1 MVLINTT
8 VRSGGILAMSG
19 DDRARLEARNA
30 AMKEQVNGLLDT
42 FNRQAEM
49 LREAQVAAAQTTA
62 SLTSK
67 DGLVRASVDSSGVLT
82 HLEFAPSAFER
93 STPEA
98 LARSVLQL
106 AREGASQ
113 VKQQVNDLMSPLTEG
128 LPDLSDLVEGAP
140 SLSALL
146 PRFDAP
152 PPPATTDDTPF
163 EDRSALA
170 PQSPSS
176 PPPPPAARRR
186 PASADDE
193 DLPDSWLKGSY

>member
-1 MVLINTT
+1 
-8 VRSGGILAMSG
+8 MSG

-49 LREAQVAAAQTTA
+49 LRDAQAAAARTTA

-106 AREGASQ
+106 ARDGASQ

-152 PPPATTDDTPF
+152 PPPPVTPDDGSF

-170 PQSPSS
+170 ARTEPA
-176 PPPPPAARRR
+176 PPPPPTAARRR
-186 PASADDE
+186 TASSDD
-193 DLPDSWLKGSY
+193 DDQPHTWLKGSY

>member
-1 MVLINTT
+1 
-8 VRSGGILAMSG
+8 MSG

>member
-1 MVLINTT
+1 M
-8 VRSGGILAMSG
+8 AMSG

-30 AMKEQVNGLLDT
+30 AMKEQVNSLMDT
-42 FNRQAEM
+42 FNRQAGM
-49 LREAQVAAAQTTA
+49 LRDAQTAAAQTTA

-67 DGLVRASVDSSGVLT
+67 DGLVRAAVDSGGVLT
-82 HLEFAPSAFER
+82 QLEFAPSAFER

-98 LARSVLQL
+98 LARSVLHL

-113 VKQQVNDLMSPLTEG
+113 VKRQVNDLMSPLTEG

-152 PPPATTDDTPF
+152 VPPPVTPDEDSF

-170 PQSPSS
+170 HRAEQARTTPP
-176 PPPPPAARRR
+176 PPPPPAARPRR
-186 PASADDE
+186 TSDE
-193 DLPDSWLKGSY
+193 DELPDSWLKGSY

>member
-1 MVLINTT
+1 
-8 VRSGGILAMSG
+8 
-19 DDRARLEARNA
+19 
-30 AMKEQVNGLLDT
+30 
-42 FNRQAEM
+42 
-49 LREAQVAAAQTTA
+49 VAAARTTA

-67 DGLVRASVDSSGVLT
+67 DGLVRAAVDSSGVLT

-128 LPDLSDLVEGAP
+128 LPDLSDLVEGVP

-152 PPPATTDDTPF
+152 PPPATPDDSSF
-163 EDRSALA
+163 EDRSAIA
-170 PQSPSS
+170 PRSPSS
-176 PPPPPAARRR
+176 PPPPPPPAARRR

>member
-1 MVLINTT
+1 
-8 VRSGGILAMSG
+8 MSG

-49 LREAQVAAAQTTA
+49 LREAQVAAARTTA

-67 DGLVRASVDSSGVLT
+67 DGLVRAAVDSGGVLT

-152 PPPATTDDTPF
+152 PPPPVTPDDDSF

-170 PQSPSS
+170 GRTEQAPPPP

-186 PASADDE
+186 TASSDDE

>member
-67 DGLVRASVDSSGVLT
+67 DGLVRAAVDAGGVLT

-152 PPPATTDDTPF
+152 PPPATPDDTPF

-170 PQSPSS
+170 PQSPPS
-176 PPPPPAARRR
+176 PPPPARRR

>member
-1 MVLINTT
+1 
-8 VRSGGILAMSG
+8 MSG

-49 LREAQVAAAQTTA
+49 LREAQVAAARTTA

-67 DGLVRASVDSSGVLT
+67 DGLVRAAVDSGGVLT

-152 PPPATTDDTPF
+152 PPPPVAPDDDSF

-170 PQSPSS
+170 GRTEQAPP

-186 PASADDE
+186 PASSDDE